1 VAGGLIEV
9 QDRYSGSNAGS
20 GWPVLTLTEV
30 DYLFGAGTLH
40 LLVTRVRWNAPQ
52 RHEDEVWYEVDGV
65 EMTVDGRTVGP
76 RTAVV
81 RGTRLRALPGNSRY
95 PGP

>member
-1 VAGGLIEV
+1 MR
-9 QDRYSGSNAGS
+9 DRQGGSNAGS
-20 GWPVLTLTEV
+20 GWPVLTLAEA
-30 DYLFGAGTLH
+30 DYLFGAGTLY

-65 EMTVDGRTVGP
+65 EMTVDGRKVVP

-81 RGTRLRALPGNSRY
+81 RGSRLRTLPRNSRY
-95 PGP
+95 LGP